1 MEKILAIRGDIFDSN
16 RVIKILESL
25 GGYNRHNISCA
36 YYDYFYYI
44 DSNGDIT
51 CIAQDKMLITKFNTH
66 TIGSFLEMYPYNIGD
81 NVILTS
87 KIPVKITNMYID
99 DDAIVVYE
107 GHTDNGIIIS
117 PIPVSQIISKLNSED
132 EPEDVSA
139 DKSKAPVLK
148 GSDYG
153 LTEHG
158 YTIPDGYEFVEV
170 RKDFC
175 DRDEIVLRKKQPEPV
190 ELDKACKVF
199 REIFTELCPGAVGYD
214 KVIADWENKFRK
226 RLRES
231 YESENNS

>member
-1 MEKILAIRGDIFDSN
+1 MEKILAIRGDIFDNN

-25 GGYNRHNISCA
+25 GGYNRHNITCA

-51 CIAQDKMLITKFNTH
+51 SISQDKMLITKFNTH
-66 TIGSFLEMYPYNIGD
+66 TIGSFLELYPYNIDD

-87 KIPVKITNMYID
+87 KITVKITNMYID
-99 DDAIVVYE
+99 DDGSVVYE

-117 PIPVSQIISKLNSED
+117 PIPVSQIVSKLGSTD
-132 EPEDVSA
+132 DTLDVST
-139 DKSKAPVLK
+139 DKSKAPILK
-148 GSDYG
+148 GYDYG

-175 DRDEIVLRKKQPEPV
+175 GRDEIVLRKTPSKMV
-190 ELDKACKVF
+190 SLDTACKVVSEMVQKFCPNLIRCGEDLKYWEDEF
-199 REIFTELCPGAVGYD
+199 R
-214 KVIADWENKFRK
+214 R
-226 RLRES
+226 RLE
-231 YESENNS
+231 E

>member
-87 KIPVKITNMYID
+87 KIPVKITNIYDGWHIGEAEHFD
-99 DDAIVVYE
+99 F
-107 GHTDNGIIIS
+107 
-117 PIPVSQIISKLNSED
+117 
-132 EPEDVSA
+132 
-139 DKSKAPVLK
+139 DK
-148 GSDYG
+148 D
-153 LTEHG
+153 
-158 YTIPDGYEFVEV
+158 
-170 RKDFC
+170 
-175 DRDEIVLRKKQPEPV
+175 PV
-190 ELDKACKVF
+190 EPAWSLHRLIEILD
-199 REIFTELCPGAVGYD
+199 IWYLELNFNEFNNAYD
-214 KVIADWENKFRK
+214 QVISYFEERVKGGFINKK
-226 RLRES
+226 YLE
-231 YESENNS
+231 E

>member
-1 MEKILAIRGDIFDSN
+1 MTMEKILAIRGDIFDNN

-25 GGYNRHNISCA
+25 GGYNRHNITCA

-51 CIAQDKMLITKFNTH
+51 SIAQDKMLITKFNTH
-66 TIGSFLEMYPYNIGD
+66 TIGSFLELYPYNIDD

-87 KIPVKITNMYID
+87 KITVKITNMYID
-99 DDAIVVYE
+99 DDGTVVYE

-117 PIPVSQIISKLNSED
+117 PIPVSQIVSKLGSTD
-132 EPEDVSA
+132 ETLDVST
-139 DKSKAPVLK
+139 DKSKAPILK
-148 GSDYG
+148 GCDYG

-175 DRDEIVLRKKQPEPV
+175 GRDEIVLRKTPSKMIS
-190 ELDKACKVF
+190 LDTACKVVSEMVQKF
-199 REIFTELCPGAVGYD
+199 CPNLIRCGEDLKY
-214 KVIADWENKFRK
+214 WENEFRK
-226 RLRES
+226 QLTE
-231 YESENNS
+231 